1 MKISYLENV
10 HFKKRDDHLLRT
22 YRKQRNYCSRLY
34 KKESNTFFSNLNTAF
49 VSDNK
54 LVSTT
59 AKPLFS
65 NKGNYG
71 TNTKLIE
78 KD

>member
-1 MKISYLENV
+1 MSKARRKAIIKSSY
-10 HFKKRDDHLLRT
+10 
-22 YRKQRNYCSRLY
+22 YSRLY
-34 KKESNTFFSNLNTAF
+34 KKERKKFFNQLNPAF

-54 LVSTT
+54 LVWR
-59 AKPLFS
+59 KVKILFS

-71 TNTKLIE
+71 ANRKLIK